1 MSTTPHPD
9 TPVDRY
15 AAIYDGFAQSPTLRR
30 IWATTYREDYPADA
44 EPYGFVTLTDLRR
57 IAEALALGPHD
68 TFADVGCGRG
78 GPGLWIARQT
88 GASFIGIDASPAAI
102 RHATVRAREWGLHDR
117 VRFHVGEFAR
127 TRLADGRL
135 AGVMSTDALLFAPD
149 LPAACQEMAR
159 IIRAGGCFVFTSFEL
174 FKASI
179 HFQLAPIPDYRPLL
193 AGAGFTVEQYEE
205 TPDWERR
212 MRLVFAGIV
221 AEAANLRREV
231 GDVGAASFQQLATN
245 RPKELADARR
255 VLVVARRTSHA

>member
-1 MSTTPHPD
+1 MSTIPHPD

-57 IAEALALGPHD
+57 MAEALAIGPHD

-88 GASFIGIDASPAAI
+88 GASLIGIDASPAAI
-102 RHATVRAREWGLHDR
+102 RHATARASEWGLQDR
-117 VRFHVGEFAR
+117 GRFHLGEFAC
-127 TRLADGRL
+127 TRLAGGML
-135 AGVMSTDALLFAPD
+135 AGAMSTDAFLFAPD

-174 FKASI
+174 FKAST
-179 HFQLAPIPDYRPLL
+179 HFQLAPIQDYRPMLEV
-193 AGAGFTVEQYEE
+193 AGFTVEQYEE

-255 VLVVARRTSHA
+255 VLVVARRTEQS